1 VLAGS
6 SLVARAVLEQLALL
20 WNSSRVNVARSRTS
34 GTFWNILEH
43 SRMECPEFL
52 EHSVVV
58 GRLRPSAVVRMCA
71 SKTVSKT
78 VSKAVSKTQGG
89 MAVRLR
95 GGVKITILLPCMYG
109 VTPGMER
116 LQTSYARGSQ

>member
-1 VLAGS
+1 
-6 SLVARAVLEQLALL
+6 
-20 WNSSRVNVARSRTS
+20 
-34 GTFWNILEH
+34 
-43 SRMECPEFL
+43 MECPEFL

-78 VSKAVSKTQGG
+78 VSKAVSKAVSKTQGG